1 MNIEQIDDICLGTWP
16 TTCSTWP
23 ISFFMATAWGSQGL
37 PISHP
42 QINFSP
48 LNGLV
53 HKLLYLWYPHTIEI
67 NENVYIFYCLHDFW
81 HRKPRCKRS
90 LCFTEPRYFS
100 IREFHKFAKF
110 SFTKCVYAVNS
121 SKFPTAKVS
130 LYTVLWILWNSSTA
144 L

>member
-1 MNIEQIDDICLGTWP
+1 MNIEQIDDIHLGTWP
-16 TTCSTWP
+16 TTCSTWL

-37 PISHP
+37 PISRS

-48 LNGLV
+48 SNGLV
-53 HKLLYLWYPHTIEI
+53 HKLLYSWYPHTIEF
-67 NENVYIFYCLHDFW
+67 NENVYIFCCLHDFW
-81 HRKPRCKRS
+81 HHKPRCKCS

-100 IREFHKFAKF
+100 IGEFCKFAKF
-110 SFTKCVYAVNS
+110 CFTKCVYVVNS
-121 SKFPTAKVS
+121 SKFPAAKVS